1 MKLTQEGLLEHSKYP
16 FPNTQQTFWYAVL
29 LRFCICSGYM
39 SPEYAMEGF
48 FSEKSDVFSL
58 GVIFL
63 EIISGRRNSSSH
75 KEENNLNLLAY
86 VSVLS
91 SV

>member
-1 MKLTQEGLLEHSKYP
+1 
-16 FPNTQQTFWYAVL
+16 
-29 LRFCICSGYM
+29 M

-63 EIISGRRNSSSH
+63 EIISGRKNSH
-75 KEENNLNLLAY
+75 KEDNNLNLLAY
-86 VSVLS
+86 VSILINVYKLMIKL
-91 SV
+91 

>member
-1 MKLTQEGLLEHSKYP
+1 
-16 FPNTQQTFWYAVL
+16 
-29 LRFCICSGYM
+29 
-39 SPEYAMEGF
+39 MEGF

-63 EIISGRRNSSSH
+63 EIISGRKNSH

-86 VSVLS
+86 VSVYTNQCLIS
-91 SV
+91 NLLALKLTINLVYNRRGNCGMTVRLLL

>member
-1 MKLTQEGLLEHSKYP
+1 
-16 FPNTQQTFWYAVL
+16 
-29 LRFCICSGYM
+29 M

-63 EIISGRRNSSSH
+63 EIISGRKNSH

-86 VSVLS
+86 VSVLINL
-91 SV
+91 